1 MLKLCRKTYFVRVLL
16 LQAAHSPCLRL
27 LHTLNRCCRV
37 QAFLDKAAVDK
48 ERARLAAE
56 NADLRTILQQYLD
69 GISVNEAVMNNPV
82 NPLLVINQRL
92 QLTLAERNKLYQQ
105 PALQHVQPQSPTI
118 KAVRPQ
124 LVEISTFTK

>member
-1 MLKLCRKTYFVRVLL
+1 MLRFVNLLRVLL
-16 LQAAHSPCLRL
+16 LQAAPSPCLRVL
-27 LHTLNRCCRV
+27 DTLNRRPSV
-37 QAFLDKAAVDK
+37 QAILDKAAVDK

>member
-1 MLKLCRKTYFVRVLL
+1 MF
-16 LQAAHSPCLRL
+16 A
-27 LHTLNRCCRV
+27 V

-105 PALQHVQPQSPTI
+105 PASQPLQPMSPGI
-118 KAVRPQ
+118 KAIRQQ
-124 LVEISTFTK
+124 LVEVSSFTS

>member
-1 MLKLCRKTYFVRVLL
+1 M
-16 LQAAHSPCLRL
+16 
-27 LHTLNRCCRV
+27 V

-48 ERARLAAE
+48 ERGRLASE

-69 GISVNEAVMNNPV
+69 GISVNEAVMNNPL

-105 PALQHVQPQSPTI
+105 PAAQQLQPVSPTI

-124 LVEISTFTK
+124 LVEINSFTS

>member
-1 MLKLCRKTYFVRVLL
+1 M
-16 LQAAHSPCLRL
+16 RL
-27 LHTLNRCCRV
+27 AV

-69 GISVNEAVMNNPV
+69 GISVNEAVMNNPT

-92 QLTLAERNKLYQQ
+92 QLTLAERNKLYT
-105 PALQHVQPQSPTI
+105 PSALQPVQPMSPTI
-118 KAVRPQ
+118 KAIRPQ
-124 LVEISTFTK
+124 LVEVNSYS

>member
-1 MLKLCRKTYFVRVLL
+1 MRTPKMVPWFVTYHAMIACGSTRF
-16 LQAAHSPCLRL
+16 C
-27 LHTLNRCCRV
+27 V

-69 GISVNEAVMNNPV
+69 GISVNEAVMNNPT

-92 QLTLAERNKLYQQ
+92 QLTLAERNKLYT
-105 PALQHVQPQSPTI
+105 PSALQTVQPMSPTI

-124 LVEISTFTK
+124 LIEVNSYS

>member
-1 MLKLCRKTYFVRVLL
+1 M
-16 LQAAHSPCLRL
+16 
-27 LHTLNRCCRV
+27 

-69 GISVNEAVMNNPV
+69 GISVNEAVMNNPT

-92 QLTLAERNKLYQQ
+92 QLTLAERNKLYSQ
-105 PALQHVQPQSPTI
+105 PALQPVQPLSPTI
-118 KAVRPQ
+118 RAVRPQ
-124 LVEISTFTK
+124 LVEIKS

>member
-1 MLKLCRKTYFVRVLL
+1 MKTVTVLL
-16 LQAAHSPCLRL
+16 S
-27 LHTLNRCCRV
+27 V

-92 QLTLAERNKLYQQ
+92 QFTLAERNKLYQQ
-105 PALQHVQPQSPTI
+105 PASQPMQPMSPTI

-124 LVEISTFTK
+124 LVEVKSFIS

>member
-1 MLKLCRKTYFVRVLL
+1 M
-16 LQAAHSPCLRL
+16 
-27 LHTLNRCCRV
+27 
-37 QAFLDKAAVDK
+37 DK
-48 ERARLAAE
+48 ERARLASE

-92 QLTLAERNKLYQQ
+92 QLTLAERSKLYQQ
-105 PALQHVQPQSPTI
+105 PAPQPLQPLSPTI

-124 LVEISTFTK
+124 LVEINSFTT

>member
-1 MLKLCRKTYFVRVLL
+1 M
-16 LQAAHSPCLRL
+16 
-27 LHTLNRCCRV
+27 
-37 QAFLDKAAVDK
+37 DK
-48 ERARLAAE
+48 ERARLASE

-92 QLTLAERNKLYQQ
+92 QLTLAERNKLYKQ
-105 PALQHVQPQSPTI
+105 PDLQSMQPISPTI

-124 LVEISTFTK
+124 LVEISSFTS